1 MARTFRESSVPKL
14 AMDRLIYHN
23 DVIADSAEIRL
34 APTIAGVVYG
44 WGVFTNLRVYDGKP
58 FAFERHWDRLVRHA
72 ERARVAVPAQ
82 RDRAEQALVELINA
96 NAVQQGKARLMI
108 LKGDAGAWRTEKGRE
123 SEFLIFTSPEVQRAS
138 EPLAI
143 TLSPYRLLSSSPLA
157 GVKQTAMLENLLAF
171 EEARGRG
178 FTEAVMLNERGEI
191 VSATSGNIFW
201 VEGDELLTPSL
212 STGCVAGVTRSFIQ
226 EIAARVNIYLVEGSY
241 PLQRVLDSTEVF
253 VASGLREIASV
264 ASFDFKAYDLTQA
277 RVTRNLSREFQK
289 LSGNGRIPR

>member
-1 MARTFRESSVPKL
+1 
-14 AMDRLIYHN
+14 MDKLIYYN
-23 DVIADSAEIRL
+23 DAIVDSAEVRL

-44 WGVFTNLRVYDGKP
+44 WGVFTNLRIDDYKP
-58 FAFERHWDRLVRHA
+58 LAFDRHWDRLIRHA
-72 ERARVAVPAQ
+72 EKARVAVPTQ
-82 RDRAEQALVELINA
+82 GDRAEPALAELIKA
-96 NAVQQGKARLMI
+96 NSVEQGKARLMI
-108 LKGDAGAWRTEKGRE
+108 LKGDAGAWRAEKGRE
-123 SEFLIFTSPEVQRAS
+123 SEFLIFTSPNVQRAG

-157 GVKQTAMLENLLAF
+157 GVKRTAMLENLLAF

-178 FTEAVMLNERGEI
+178 FSEAVMLNERGEI
-191 VSATSGNIFW
+191 VSAASGNIFW

-253 VASGLREIASV
+253 ITSSLREIASV
-264 ASFDFKAYDLTQA
+264 ASFDFKHYDLSQA

-289 LSGNGRIPR
+289 LFGNGRILR

>member
-1 MARTFRESSVPKL
+1 
-14 AMDRLIYHN
+14 MDRLIYHN
-23 DVIADSAEIRL
+23 DVITDSAEIRL

-44 WGVFTNLRVYDGKP
+44 WGVFTNLRIYDGEP
-58 FAFERHWDRLVRHA
+58 FAFDRHWERLIRHA
-72 ERARVAVPAQ
+72 ERARVAVPIHRA
-82 RDRAEQALVELINA
+82 RAETALVELIKVNS
-96 NAVQQGKARLMI
+96 VEQGKARLMV

-123 SEFLIFTSPEVQRAS
+123 YEFLIFTSPQVQNAG

-171 EEARGRG
+171 EEARARG
-178 FTEAVMLNERGEI
+178 FTEALMLNERGEI

-212 STGCVAGVTRSFIQ
+212 NTGCVAGVTRNLIQ

-253 VASGLREIASV
+253 VTSSLREIISV
-264 ASFDFKAYDLTQA
+264 ASFDFKHYDLPQA
-277 RVTRNLSREFQK
+277 RVTRNLVREFQK
-289 LSGNGRIPR
+289 LHGDGRILR

>member
-1 MARTFRESSVPKL
+1 
-14 AMDRLIYHN
+14 MDRLIYYN
-23 DVIADSAEIRL
+23 DAITDSTEIRL

-44 WGVFTNLRVYDGKP
+44 WGVFTNLRVYEGKP
-58 FAFERHWDRLVRHA
+58 FAFDRHWDRLIRHA
-72 ERARVAVPAQ
+72 EKACVAVPAQ
-82 RDRAEQALVELINA
+82 RDRAEQALAELIRA
-96 NAVQQGKARLMI
+96 NSLQQGKARLMI
-108 LKGDAGAWRTEKGRE
+108 LKGDAGGWRTEKGRE
-123 SEFLIFTSPEVQRAS
+123 SEFLIFTSPEVQRAI
-138 EPLAI
+138 EPLAL

-191 VSATSGNIFW
+191 VSATAGNIFW

-241 PLQRVLDSTEVF
+241 PLQRVLDATEVF
-253 VASGLREIASV
+253 VASGLREIAPV
-264 ASFDFKAYDLTQA
+264 ASFDFKHYDPMQA

-289 LSGNGRIPR
+289 LFGNGRIHG